1 MTQKIEFLC
10 DVGSPTA
17 YLAWSQLPAL
27 CERTGAELVYVPVL
41 LGGIFKATG
50 NNPPGA
56 GAFAQGGQLAPGQ
69 VGSGAAHVEEEFDFL
84 GHGFGPFNGFCRSGT
99 LCALRVGGAMIQLRG
114 TSFESRKP
122 ENTAL

>member
-1 MTQKIEFLC
+1 MSKKIEFLF

-17 YLAWSQLPAL
+17 YLAWSQLPAI

-56 GAFAQGGQLAPGQ
+56 VPAKGMYIEGEVKSGWSHLPLGFISLIRYVNLIWFA
-69 VGSGAAHVEEEFDFL
+69 D
-84 GHGFGPFNGFCRSGT
+84 
-99 LCALRVGGAMIQLRG
+99 
-114 TSFESRKP
+114 K
-122 ENTAL
+122 

>member
-1 MTQKIEFLC
+1 MTQKIEFLF

-27 CERTGAELVYVPVL
+27 CQRTGAELVYTPVL

-56 GAFAQGGQLAPGQ
+56 VPAKGMYMMRDLARYSARYQVPLTMNPHFPVNPITPHAHHHRRHRHPGPGRRDHRPLQ
-69 VGSGAAHVEEEFDFL
+69 RHVA
-84 GHGFGPFNGFCRSGT
+84 R
-99 LCALRVGGAMIQLRG
+99 ALQTV
-114 TSFESRKP
+114 
-122 ENTAL
+122 

>member
-1 MTQKIEFLC
+1 MTQKIEFLF

-56 GAFAQGGQLAPGQ
+56 VPASPGQ
-69 VGSGAAHVEEEFDFL
+69 RRAHPL
-84 GHGFGPFNGFCRSGT
+84 RCRACKIRNYLLSSPIFCH
-99 LCALRVGGAMIQLRG
+99 
-114 TSFESRKP
+114 
-122 ENTAL
+122 